1 VVSAQTSAQL
11 SDLFCSVV
19 DRGTGVEARVPGL
32 RIAGKT
38 GTAQQLVEGKYSKQA
53 YTASFIGYFPADS
66 AELVVLVMLDKP
78 KTDIYGGRTAA
89 PIFRSI
95 VQRILSTPSVHEDF
109 PALSRV
115 QIPSGAVD
123 SSIIPD
129 VRGMV
134 VNDAKELLRSKFLR
148 VNAESESGVV
158 QQQWPAPGTR
168 VAPGSAVSIRCAT
181 APAATSLQ
189 QGTTSAQQGT
199 TSTQTAAAPSG
210 GQSTQQNAGA
220 LTSQQ
225 PMPRSSQTPQTDYI
239 PDVRGL
245 SVRRAVTIL
254 HARNVAVRIMGS
266 GRVREQ
272 RMIKENGKKVCVLVA
287 R

>member
-1 VVSAQTSAQL
+1 
-11 SDLFCSVV
+11 
-19 DRGTGVEARVPGL
+19 
-32 RIAGKT
+32 
-38 GTAQQLVEGKYSKQA
+38 
-53 YTASFIGYFPADS
+53 
-66 AELVVLVMLDKP
+66 
-78 KTDIYGGRTAA
+78 
-89 PIFRSI
+89 RSI

-134 VNDAKELLRSKFLR
+134 VHDAKELLRSKFLR
-148 VNAESESGVV
+148 ANAESESGVV

-199 TSTQTAAAPSG
+199 TSTQTATAPSG
-210 GQSTQQNAGA
+210 GQSTRQNAGA

-225 PMPRSSQTPQTDYI
+225 PMPHSSQTPQTADI

-272 RMIKENGKKVCVLVA
+272 RMIKENGKQVCVLVA